1 MQGLPTNPALA
12 SLAKELIQHLFASDP
27 VYATAMGEHGFDHL
41 LPAYDKDG
49 RRKAAGGLASLL
61 ERLEG
66 VGEDGL
72 DAADRLDLKIL
83 TNGAKAALFDLEDE
97 RSWQY
102 ALTSS
107 CRTTPAGNPLLLA
120 IWRYVSPSTSTSRT
134 SVRKCSGSRSNAAF
148 TALAVRASG
157 VGASMSNAASPAASR
172 STRNGC
178 RARLRF

>member
-66 VGEDGL
+66 VAEDGL

-102 ALTSS
+102 DPNFYIRS
-107 CRTTPAGNPLLLA
+107 AGEGVSTLLKREFA
-120 IWRYVSPSTSTSRT
+120 
-134 SVRKCSGSRSNAAF
+134 
-148 TALAVRASG
+148 
-157 VGASMSNAASPAASR
+157 PAA
-172 STRNGC
+172 
-178 RARLRF
+178 LRRPSLSYAGRRWSKPCSPIAVA